1 MEIEGDKYFV
11 LLYLLLL
18 LVVLATPAVLAD
30 GLNDNLTTYVIV
42 GNAAPTVG
50 AITCIPTSVTLA
62 AETSTLLNCTATV
75 SDNNGYENLMG
86 IRGEFYND
94 SLGDEDNY
102 TKHYNNATCLFTK
115 NGSISTDSEVECT
128 FSIYFHANPGEWTIY
143 FNVTDAAGDTG
154 SNTNTV
160 TVASLTALNVTETVI
175 NFGDLDLDETS
186 VQQTT
191 TIKNTGN
198 VELDILI
205 NESSHGGNM
214 TCDGVGSANINTSA
228 TSTGVR
234 YNTTD
239 GFTFDEAEWK
249 LTSDN
254 NEIDINWSK
263 SYDGASTTPP
273 GYDLYWLI
281 KVPDSGVSG
290 NCSTVTRITAQE
302 ST

>member
-50 AITCIPTSVTLA
+50 AITCVPASVTLA

-75 SDNNGYENLMG
+75 SDNNGHENLMG

-94 SLGDEDNY
+94 SLGANNNF
-102 TKHYNNATCLFTK
+102 TKHYNNATCLFTSNGTSPK
-115 NGSISTDSEVECT
+115 NSTVECT
-128 FSIYFHANPGEWTIY
+128 FSIYFHANPADWTIY
-143 FNVTDAAGDTG
+143 FNVSDAAGDTG
-154 SNTNTV
+154 NNTGTI
-160 TVASLTALNVTETVI
+160 TVASLIALNVTETVI
-175 NFGDLDLDETS
+175 NFGNVALDGTS
-186 VQQTT
+186 LQQNT

-214 TCDGVGSANINTSA
+214 TCDGVGSANINTSD

-234 YNTTD
+234 YNTTN
-239 GFTFDEAEWK
+239 GFVFDEAAWK
-249 LTSDN
+249 LSSGNDFIN
-254 NEIDINWSK
+254 INWSK
-263 SYDGASTTPP
+263 SDNGTGTTPP
-273 GYDLYWLI
+273 GYDMYWLI

>member
-50 AITCIPTSVTLA
+50 EITCDPPSTITLT

-94 SLGDEDNY
+94 SLGASDNY
-102 TKHYNNATCLFTK
+102 TKHYNNATCLFTS
-115 NGSISTDSEVECT
+115 NGTTDTNSTVECT
-128 FSIYFHANPGEWTIY
+128 FSIYFHANPAEWTIY
-143 FNVTDAAGDTG
+143 FNVSDAAGDTG
-154 SNTNTV
+154 SNTGTI

-175 NFGDLDLDETS
+175 NFGNLDLDETS
-186 VQQTT
+186 AQQNT

-198 VELDILI
+198 VELDIRI

-214 TCDGVGSANINTSA
+214 SCDGVGSADINTSA

-234 YNTTD
+234 YNTTNA
-239 GFTFDEAEWK
+239 FIFDEADWE
-249 LTSDN
+249 LTSN
-254 NEIDINWSK
+254 NNLIEVNWSK
-263 SYDGASTTPP
+263 SYDGGSTTPP

-281 KVPDSGVSG
+281 KVPSSGVSG
-290 NCSTVTRITAQE
+290 NCSTVTRITATA
-302 ST
+302 S